1 MIPRSVDYLEMFQ
14 QSVRNAAAQIPTD
27 DTYTNWEDLLQ
38 SCAASATQSCLRG
51 SQRHAQYIFF
61 CFNEIIFQ
69 TVLTFSIAIDDL
81 AHIAQS
87 SNERRKQM
95 KNWSCND
102 KDLYHQILTVD
113 SLRSMVYFLRKI
125 EMRSGDLDKDT
136 QVKDADEKLE
146 MNGEKSMI
154 GM

>member
-1 MIPRSVDYLEMFQ
+1 
-14 QSVRNAAAQIPTD
+14 
-27 DTYTNWEDLLQ
+27 
-38 SCAASATQSCLRG
+38 
-51 SQRHAQYIFF
+51 
-61 CFNEIIFQ
+61 
-69 TVLTFSIAIDDL
+69 
-81 AHIAQS
+81 
-87 SNERRKQM
+87 M